1 MLPYGTNKNY
11 LDWDD
16 NEARVA
22 AARRENKIIIE
33 ESLEEMEEMRIAAL
47 EEELERRYGC
57 SEYDYFEDLYWE
69 GNKEP
74 VRLTYRPIILVV

>member
-16 NEARVA
+16 NEACIA

-33 ESLEEMEEMRIAAL
+33 ESLEEMEEDKLLTSI
-47 EEELERRYGC
+47 EEDGC
-57 SEYDYFEDLYWE
+57 SDYDCFEDLYWE
-69 GNKEP
+69 GSQEP
-74 VRLTYRPIILVV
+74 TPLTYRLI

>member
-16 NEARVA
+16 NEACIA

-33 ESLEEMEEMRIAAL
+33 ESLEEIEEDKIL
-47 EEELERRYGC
+47 TSIEEDERRYGC
-57 SEYDYFEDLYWE
+57 SEYDYYEDIYWE
-69 GNKEP
+69 GSQEP
-74 VRLTYRPIILVV
+74 TPLTYRLI